1 VVPNGAVQLARDRVR
16 LLDHGP
22 RTNLRH

>member
-1 VVPNGAVQLARDRVR
+1 VVSNGAVQLARDRVR
-16 LLDHGP
+16 LLDHGL